1 MQILYFEFSQETNSF
16 NPQLCGLQSF
26 RNWTYREGQ
35 DVLTG
40 LDPSIPM
47 ETTGMAAAAREAGAT
62 LVPSIA
68 MWSQS
73 MGPVT
78 AEAVDLL
85 LDRVRAS
92 YAAMDRVDG
101 VFAALH
107 GGTQDTREDDT
118 CGYILQQVRQ
128 LVGPD
133 VVIAASYDMHANIT
147 PAVLENSDVCC
158 GYQTY
163 PHVDPYE
170 TGYRAAKLG
179 LMKIRDRRAF
189 VNAAVRVPMILPCAG
204 YSSHEGILR
213 DVLEL
218 GHEYV
223 RQGTLLDFTVFQ
235 MQPWLDVKIAAGT
248 TVVAVGTDAGAAV
261 ACAQEMAQ
269 RLFDGRKQCWPKLK
283 TMDKAIDLAL
293 DHSTPKPVILAN
305 TGDSPNG
312 GAVGDNTAV
321 LQRLLQRNAPLRFAT
336 IVRDGPAV
344 EKAFFVG
351 VGGEAEFSLG
361 AAYNHCGQT
370 PALVRGVVRSLHDGK
385 YVMEGPYSQG
395 LPQYIG
401 RAAVISIGT
410 YDVMVCHFPANT
422 GDPQIYRHFGLEPKL
437 YDLVEV
443 KANNSFRLP
452 FSAFASC
459 FCTVDVPGCVG
470 VSDLKSLPYRRIPR
484 PFYPFDEMD
493 GYTVGEAVCYK

>member
-1 MQILYFEFSQETNSF
+1 MHILYFEFSQETNSF
-16 NPQLCGLQSF
+16 NPLLCDLQNF
-26 RNWTYREGQ
+26 HNWTYREGQ

-40 LDPSIPM
+40 VDPSIPV
-47 ETTGMAAAAREAGAT
+47 ETTGMAAAVREAGAT

-85 LDRVRAS
+85 LDRVQATYVS
-92 YAAMDRVDG
+92 MDRVDG

-118 CGYILQQVRQ
+118 CGYILQKVRQ
-128 LVGPD
+128 MVEPD
-133 VVIAASYDMHANIT
+133 VVIAAAYDMHANIT
-147 PAVLENSDVCC
+147 PTILENSDVCC

-179 LMKIRDRRAF
+179 LMKIQNRRAF
-189 VNAAVRVPMILPCAG
+189 VNAAVRLPMILPCAG
-204 YSSHEGILR
+204 YNSQEGILHE
-213 DVLEL
+213 VLEV

-235 MQPWLDVKIAAGT
+235 MQPWLDVGSAGT
-248 TVVAVGTDAGAAV
+248 TIVAVGTDAAEAA
-261 ACAQEMAQ
+261 ACARKMALQ
-269 RLFDGRKQCWPKLK
+269 LFNGRKSCWPKLK
-283 TMDKAIDLAL
+283 TVDETIDLAL
-293 DHSTPKPVILAN
+293 DGATAKPVILAN

-312 GAVGDNTAV
+312 GAVGDNVSV
-321 LQRLLQRNAPLRFAT
+321 LQRLLERKAPLRFAT

-344 EKAFFVG
+344 EKAFSVG
-351 VGGEAEFSLG
+351 VGGETEFSLG

-385 YVMEGPYSQG
+385 YIMEGPYSRG

-401 RAAVISIGT
+401 KAAVISIGT
-410 YDVMVCHFPANT
+410 YDVMACHFPANT
-422 GDPQIYRHFGLEPKL
+422 GDPQIYRHFGIEPKL

-443 KANNSFRLP
+443 KANTSFRLP

-470 VSDLKSLPYRRIPR
+470 VSDLKSLPYHRIPR

-493 GYTVGEAVCYK
+493 DYTVGEAVCYE